1 MTRKMIS
8 PITSLTLLVAAVTGA
23 AMLPQR
29 PAAACSL
36 VFVNDNQV
44 AKIVVRSMDL
54 PLHLPERPR
63 LVAFPRGMERDCS
76 CSVLPGVQGKAEG
89 LGNNPLKWTS
99 KHGSVVMT
107 GFDAG
112 VSDGM
117 NECGLSAHL
126 LTLVAVKHEP
136 KDGRPELTDGL
147 WVQYVLDNFKTV
159 NEVVE
164 AHRAG
169 SFRLVAATSPAL
181 GLTATLGSH
190 LAVEDATGDSAIIE
204 YVAGALSIHHGPQ
217 YTIMTND
224 PPLDEMLQRM
234 KKYKAF
240 GGTQPLPGE
249 SLEGETR
256 FARLAAYRKLL
267 PEPRDSR
274 EALAGALS
282 LLRIAQIPF
291 RDAEKDADGVPEALS
306 RGCQTTWIS
315 AADLTHKAYYI
326 QSTLALGLDWIQ
338 LQDLN
343 LGVGAPVLFAD
354 PHDPKQSG
362 NLADRLSPSRTREN
376 EWPVA
381 AALPPCASSPRHR
394 RPPAQG
400 LHATAGPVPA
410 AR

>member
-1 MTRKMIS
+1 MIS
-8 PITSLTLLVAAVTGA
+8 PVKAAVLLVAALASVA
-23 AMLPQR
+23 VLPR
-29 PAAACSL
+29 TPATACSL
-36 VFVNDNQV
+36 VFVNDNPI

-63 LVAFPRGMERDCS
+63 LVVFPRGMERDCS
-76 CSVLPGVQGKAEG
+76 RSVLPGVQAKVEG

-136 KDGRPELTDGL
+136 KDGRPELTDAL

-164 AHRAG
+164 AHQTG

-181 GLTATLGSH
+181 GHTVTLGSH

-204 YVAGALSIHHGPQ
+204 YVAGALSIHHGSQ

-234 KKYKAF
+234 KKYKVF
-240 GGTQPLPGE
+240 GGAQALPGE

-267 PEPRDSR
+267 PEPKNST
-274 EALAGALS
+274 EALAAALS

-291 RDAEKDADGVPEALS
+291 RDAEKDADGVPEALW
-306 RGCQTTWIS
+306 RGCQTTWVS

-326 QSTLALGLDWIQ
+326 QSTLALGLGWIQ

-343 LGVGAPVLFAD
+343 LGVGAPVLCAD
-354 PHDPKQSG
+354 PHDPQQSG
-362 NLADRLSPSRTREN
+362 NLANRLSPWRA
-376 EWPVA
+376 P
-381 AALPPCASSPRHR
+381 
-394 RPPAQG
+394 G
-400 LHATAGPVPA
+400 K
-410 AR
+410 